1 MIRIDLGKGS
11 DEKSSSKK
19 SSFLG
24 GKFSKQLSGLPSDAG
39 SIVFLVAA
47 LAFAFLPYLFVDQF
61 KESIR
66 DKQKKDL
73 SALSDSEQIIT
84 QDIEKY
90 KSYKAELENFE
101 KQSELVRQRISAVNE
116 LLTARTGPVNLLD
129 AIGQSV
135 PAHAW
140 LTSLELTA
148 YPEPSLSLSGS
159 SWTNDEVSD
168 FSDRL
173 SASIYLEKVS
183 LEEINSVKGQASEET
198 KSFLIKAVPKGFKK
212 SSAEERKTASAST
225 GEEAQKIK

>member
-1 MIRIDLGKGS
+1 MIRIDLGKS
-11 DEKSSSKK
+11 TDEKSGSKK

-24 GKFSKQLSGLPSDAG
+24 GKFSKQLSGIPSDTG

-47 LAFAFLPYLFVDQF
+47 VAFAFLPYLFVDQF
-61 KESIR
+61 KESVR
-66 DKQKKDL
+66 EKQKKDL
-73 SALSDSEQIIT
+73 SALSESEQVIT

-101 KQSELVRQRISAVNE
+101 KQSALVKQRIAAVND

-135 PAHAW
+135 PSHAW
-140 LTSLELTA
+140 LTDLELVSN
-148 YPEPSLSLSGS
+148 PEPGLSLSGS

-173 SASIYLEKVS
+173 SASVYLEKVS
-183 LEEINSVKGQASEET
+183 LEEINSVRGAAQEDT
-198 KSFLIKAVPKGFKK
+198 KSFVIKAVPKGFKK
-212 SSAEERKTASAST
+212 LSTEERKTASAT
-225 GEEAQKIK
+225 PGEEAQKTQ